1 MACHVVDHPLVRAKL
16 SYLRRSDTEI
26 ESFRR
31 TLRELSVL
39 VGYEALRDLEGDAVA
54 VETPLAEAL
63 GFVIRDEIL
72 LMPILRAGLGMA
84 EALGGILPN
93 ARVGHIG
100 MFRNEETLEP
110 QPYYLRVPP
119 GVGKASVVIV
129 DPMLATGN
137 SAVFAIDQL
146 KEAGARRLRL
156 VCLVGAPEGVARVGA
171 AHPDIPIFL
180 AAIDDGLNERGYI
193 VPGLGDAGD
202 RYYGT

>member
-16 SYLRRSDTEI
+16 SHLRRSDTGI

-39 VGYEALRDLEGDAVA
+39 VGYEALRDLEGDAA
-54 VETPLAEAL
+54 TVETPLAKAR
-63 GFVIRDEIL
+63 GFAIRHEIV

-84 EALGGILPN
+84 EALGDILPN

-100 MFRNEETLEP
+100 MSRNEETLEP

-119 GVGKASVVIV
+119 GVETASVVIV

-156 VCLVGAPEGVARVGA
+156 VCLVGAPEGVARVEA
-171 AHPDIPIFL
+171 AHPEIPIFL
-180 AAIDDGLNERGYI
+180 AAIDDGLNDRGYI
-193 VPGLGDAGD
+193 IPGLGDAGD